1 MSKALLVS
9 FLSSLGDTLLGKVTE
24 KSVGMVREKIRSFL
38 NNKKTKDFQRGI
50 IDQYSNKEYYYD
62 LQTYLSDTAISHFIK
77 LVEIGDI
84 VRIGEN
90 TDEVREYCGK
100 VSDDFFKHYQYLQYR
115 NEIIQ
120 LIYLVF
126 NFLYCQYENND
137 PDLKVIFQLLKRVY
151 SNIEEI
157 RDVTRDTNTVVHA
170 ILEEKIK
177 INSSDSETELEIIR
191 LVGDLGF
198 YIPRKDY
205 EQQIN
210 KLINENSVIIIM
222 GKGGVGKTISCRKT
236 LLNLREI
243 NIIEI
248 SYDVS
253 YSNKQIEYI
262 IERTVFASEE
272 GNGLVNHKKYIL
284 RNGVSDYIKYLI
296 NYGGLVVYIDNYSTP
311 GYINNR
317 VITSY
322 NNYEGDAKMIISC
335 RPENCPNALDAPTI
349 EIDKISTETCVDLFV
364 CYSGINKYINDYRV
378 NEKDEINNLL
388 SGLFANQEKFKN
400 PFIIK
405 LLAKCFISDL
415 NTRELNLTTENLNS
429 NLNSFLDSI
438 KKISQKVGENN
449 PKDEYTSLIISLIN
463 EFFSTNV
470 FSYFDMCFLHFIC
483 VCYGKIKKSKGKEFL
498 EKLKEVEYENII
510 DIEAIEKYFSS
521 NVYIDLHD
529 ILAEAIRTYVENKT
543 DTEFKNVFYE
553 FYTKIVAVFLRFTNF
568 GRIGVFDK
576 STSLILPFSKLL
588 KYLDGVMEKET
599 DDSFNPETSIMKELY
614 RVTTEAYNNLA
625 YLQISIQ
632 QDYSDVEEAVNNS
645 NKALTN
651 IRKKL
656 DKFTPDCHKEYFKNC
671 DCDNCRDNC
680 NNLNMKWACHFK
692 ENIYCNVRGKCL
704 ANSYNPFKNHDD
716 YESSVE
722 EVSEEFLTSN
732 DKYSKYKDAHPEK
745 FITRYNEFLYTE
757 CLYYYKM
764 ACIYRKDEYK
774 TTTLKILKK
783 NITSICQMIK
793 DSYDIDIGNDYSL
806 KNINEIVQQCKI
818 EYENADKDSNAGK
831 EIKNLMFSYFLY
843 LIYSV
848 VFDRYQ
854 DCRCSDRMTQN
865 SSMEMTQN
873 SPRL

>member
-1 MSKALLVS
+1 M
-9 FLSSLGDTLLGKVTE
+9 
-24 KSVGMVREKIRSFL
+24 
-38 NNKKTKDFQRGI
+38 
-50 IDQYSNKEYYYD
+50 
-62 LQTYLSDTAISHFIK
+62 
-77 LVEIGDI
+77 
-84 VRIGEN
+84 
-90 TDEVREYCGK
+90 
-100 VSDDFFKHYQYLQYR
+100 
-115 NEIIQ
+115 
-120 LIYLVF
+120 
-126 NFLYCQYENND
+126 YCQYENND
-137 PDLKVIFQLLKRVY
+137 PDIKDIFQLLKRVY

-272 GNGLVNHKKYIL
+272 GNGLVNHKKFIL
-284 RNGVSDYIKYLI
+284 RNGVSDYINYLI
-296 NYGGLVVYIDNYSTP
+296 YHGGLVIYIDNYAASQYDSNP
-311 GYINNR
+311 I
-317 VITSY
+317 IFSY
-322 NNYEGDAKMIISC
+322 DRFRGDKKMIISC
-335 RPENCPNALDAPTI
+335 RPENRPTALYAETI
-349 EIDKISTETCVDLFV
+349 EINTISTETCVDLFV
-364 CYSGINKYINDYRV
+364 CYSGINKYINDYRI

-510 DIEAIEKYFSS
+510 DIEAIEK
-521 NVYIDLHD
+521 
-529 ILAEAIRTYVENKT
+529 
-543 DTEFKNVFYE
+543 
-553 FYTKIVAVFLRFTNF
+553 
-568 GRIGVFDK
+568 
-576 STSLILPFSKLL
+576 LIF
-588 KYLDGVMEKET
+588 
-599 DDSFNPETSIMKELY
+599 
-614 RVTTEAYNNLA
+614 
-625 YLQISIQ
+625 
-632 QDYSDVEEAVNNS
+632 
-645 NKALTN
+645 
-651 IRKKL
+651 
-656 DKFTPDCHKEYFKNC
+656 
-671 DCDNCRDNC
+671 
-680 NNLNMKWACHFK
+680 
-692 ENIYCNVRGKCL
+692 
-704 ANSYNPFKNHDD
+704 
-716 YESSVE
+716 
-722 EVSEEFLTSN
+722 
-732 DKYSKYKDAHPEK
+732 
-745 FITRYNEFLYTE
+745 
-757 CLYYYKM
+757 
-764 ACIYRKDEYK
+764 
-774 TTTLKILKK
+774 
-783 NITSICQMIK
+783 MI
-793 DSYDIDIGNDYSL
+793 
-806 KNINEIVQQCKI
+806 
-818 EYENADKDSNAGK
+818 
-831 EIKNLMFSYFLY
+831 F
-843 LIYSV
+843 
-848 VFDRYQ
+848 
-854 DCRCSDRMTQN
+854 
-865 SSMEMTQN
+865 
-873 SPRL
+873 